1 MRSLLSCSIPVLL
14 LAACSGSSPE
24 SAPETTTSS
33 TSTVVES
40 TVAATTTTTVAPT
53 TIAPTT
59 TLAEPTMESLFFM
72 MPGPGDLP
80 DGWTTAG
87 GMPSGAIEPAEGPGR
102 GNCGGPN
109 LDRRATDAGVLAV
122 MTSPELLTADGGS
135 VGFTI
140 YAFPSS
146 DAATK
151 VMDTTVSQVQCPFFE
166 YELPEGTGAGFF
178 DGFGDDFGEGK
189 ATWTIRDSLSVGAVD
204 IAEATDAFHLKLES
218 EYLTDYRGTAY
229 GYRATVVSL
238 YEQHDRFVFVSSLS
252 GECCAYGFS
261 NAAATV
267 TFTPT
272 LESLSA
278 GLDVIRPKILER
290 LREAALL

>member
-1 MRSLLSCSIPVLL
+1 VRSLLYWSVPVLL
-14 LAACSGSSPE
+14 MTACSGSNPE
-24 SAPETTTSS
+24 SAPKTTPSS
-33 TSTVVES
+33 TSSVVES
-40 TVAATTTTTVAPT
+40 TVAATTTTVTPT

-59 TLAEPTMESLFFM
+59 TLAKPTMESLFFM

-80 DGWTTAG
+80 TGWTTAG

-122 MTSPELLTADGGS
+122 MASPELLTADGGS

-140 YAFPSS
+140 YAFPSN

-151 VMDTTVSQVQCPFFE
+151 VMNTTVSQVQCPFFE

-178 DGFGDDFGEGK
+178 DGFGDDFGEGR
-189 ATWTIRDSLSVGAVD
+189 ATWTIRDSLSVGGVD
-204 IAEATDAFHLKLES
+204 IAGAADAFHLKLES
-218 EYLTDYRGTAY
+218 EYLTDYRGMAY

-252 GECCAYGFS
+252 GECCPYGFS
-261 NAAATV
+261 NSAATV

-278 GLDVIRPKILER
+278 GLEVIRPKILER
-290 LREAALL
+290 LREAQLL